1 FRHAIFRE
9 VLYERL
15 RPSMRAELHRKVG
28 TALEQER
35 AAGRTVKA
43 SELAVHF
50 ERGLAPMAALRY
62 YAQAAEAALLNLSPT
77 ECLSLT
83 ERALSLIDR
92 APPDAER
99 TTLEF
104 SLATLRGEAAFHVL
118 GVGQEARAAYQR
130 ANSLLHQVPRHPM
143 RGLLVQ
149 GFGLVLNLRAEYA
162 EALATANSAD
172 ALAAE
177 TNDSSLAL
185 AAHTVQSH
193 VFMMRGR
200 PREARKSLERSIPA
214 IESTDGVAERSFDA
228 DPQVMLLGLL
238 SLQLAH
244 LGLIKQSRERLQQAY
259 ARARGLGQPVAL
271 MVAIWLD
278 TLIEV
283 RVGDASRIAALAD
296 ELRALVEEADLAQ
309 GRTAWRWFG
318 GLAMAR
324 SGKALVGYRQIR
336 AAYEDDKPTGRI
348 AGDTENLGYAAEALV
363 LHGDW
368 QAAQEPLE
376 QALEMVRTY
385 GERIYLPQ
393 LLLIEGA
400 IAGAR
405 GDPAAAEAAIRRAVE
420 EAREQ
425 GAAWLELLALTALC
439 EQAGAA
445 VKDRRALATLVS
457 KLPEANETSAIA
469 RARALLA
476 SV

>member
-1 FRHAIFRE
+1 
-9 VLYERL
+9 
-15 RPSMRAELHRKVG
+15 
-28 TALEQER
+28 
-35 AAGRTVKA
+35 
-43 SELAVHF
+43 
-50 ERGLAPMAALRY
+50 MAALRY
-62 YAQAAEAALLNLSPT
+62 YAEAAEAALLHLSPH

-83 ERALSLIDR
+83 ERALSLLDR

-99 TTLEF
+99 TALEI

-118 GVGQEARAAYQR
+118 GVGDEARAAFQR
-130 ANSLLHQVPRHPM
+130 ASSLLHQVPRHPM

-149 GFGLVLNLRAEYA
+149 GFGLVLNMRAEYVA
-162 EALATANSAD
+162 ALATANSAD

-185 AAHTVQSH
+185 AARTVQGH

-200 PREARKSLERSIPA
+200 PRDARESLERAIPA
-214 IESTDGVAERSFDA
+214 IESADGVAERSFGA

-244 LGLIKQSRERLQQAY
+244 LGLIKQARERLQQAY
-259 ARARGLGQPVAL
+259 ARARELGQPVAL

-278 TLIEV
+278 TLVEV
-283 RVGDASRIAALAD
+283 RIGDASRVATLAD

-324 SGKALVGYRQIR
+324 SGKALEGYRQIR
-336 AAYEDDKPTGRI
+336 DAYEEDKSTGRI
-348 AGDTENLGYAAEALV
+348 AGDSENLGYAAEALV

-368 QAAQEPLE
+368 QAAQELLE
-376 QALEMVRTY
+376 QALEMVRMY

-405 GDPAAAEAAIRRAVE
+405 DDPDAAESAIRRSVV

-425 GAAWLELLALTALC
+425 GAAWLELLALIALC

-445 VKDRRALATLVS
+445 DEDRRSLAALVGELH
-457 KLPEANETSAIA
+457 EASETIAIA

-476 SV
+476 RA